1 MLISI
6 TEMVLCWEQIL
17 NYRFYWSQLFLIKL
31 SDWQRDCCRDRMKLL
46 ELEKPTKIRGQG
58 KDIKIKAVQIRAT
71 DNLIKTLKSKGLSH
85 NARARKKQRRVAFSR
100 ALAGKP

>member
-1 MLISI
+1 
-6 TEMVLCWEQIL
+6 
-17 NYRFYWSQLFLIKL
+17 
-31 SDWQRDCCRDRMKLL
+31 MKLL
-46 ELEKPTKIRGQG
+46 ELEKPTKSRGQG